1 MIETLLFATSNPNKV
16 LEIRQLLGDS
26 PIEIVTMAEL
36 GYTEEIPETGN
47 TLEQNALLKAE
58 YLYEKTGRSVI
69 SEDTGLE
76 VDALNGEPGVRTARY
91 AGDLKDTNA
100 NMELLLENLS
110 GARNRN
116 AQFRTVIA
124 LITADKRLTFEGIVR
139 GIITNEL
146 SGTKGFGYDPVFIP
160 EGFKESFAEMD
171 MDQKSSISHRG
182 RALTKLINF
191 LKK

>member
-58 YLYEKTGRSVI
+58 YLYEKAGRSVI